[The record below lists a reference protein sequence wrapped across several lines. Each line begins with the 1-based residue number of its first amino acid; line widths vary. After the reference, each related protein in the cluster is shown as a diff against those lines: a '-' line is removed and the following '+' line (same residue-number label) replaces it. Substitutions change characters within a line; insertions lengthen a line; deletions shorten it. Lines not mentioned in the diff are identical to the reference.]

1 MSNNEDQP
9 TNNEIISDYVPST
22 DRAYYY
28 RACAALKAAG
38 RPVICEADGCSMVYD
53 LQVHHKDED
62 ITNNDPENLKYLC
75 VDCHSMVH
83 PARDNLILS
92 EGGRK

>member
-1 MSNNEDQP
+1 MPVEDQLA
-9 TNNEIISDYVPST
+9 NETLSDYVPSSN
-22 DRAYYY
+22 RAYYY
-28 RACAALKAAG
+28 RARAALKAAG
-38 RPVICEADGCSMVYD
+38 RPAVCENDGCDMVYD

-75 VDCHSMVH
+75 VDCHSMEH
-83 PARDNLILS
+83 PDRDSLILS